1 MGFPSLDAAD
11 LMINLREKYN
21 FLELN
26 FIENYSPL
34 FSNNTEYNERYQFL
48 VHQADNR
55 ISLKQT
61 QELIPKYAKYFDF
74 PQHYFYAL
82 NIANRLLINK
92 VSPLL
97 SRLAKIA
104 IQHQKCRYFQTKHI
118 SALIICY

>member
-61 QELIPKYAKYFDF
+61 QELIPKCAKYFDF

-104 IQHQKCRYFQTKHI
+104 IKHQKNVDTFKLNTFLH
-118 SALIICY
+118 